1 MTASA
6 SAGPTRPAIGFIG
19 IGRMGAAMATRLHAA
34 GHDLQIRDSA
44 PAAVTAFIATH
55 PGTRDASAGFVDLDI
70 LILMLPDSD
79 VVEHVLEV
87 EGIAETLR
95 PGTLVLDMSS
105 SEPLRTRALAARLAE
120 RGIRLADAPV
130 SGGVR
135 GAVAGTLSVL
145 FGGDE
150 AELAEVRPL
159 LDRMARVVIHVGPV
173 GAGHAAKALN
183 NLVSAASVSITAE
196 ALHAAAAFG
205 IEPSTMTAVLNASSG
220 RSNTSENKAEQFM
233 LSGTFDS
240 GFALSLMAKDVGIG
254 VALASNLGVSHELA
268 DAVAAQWR
276 RLAFENPGA
285 DHTSVYNLTGLP
297 RPAAE
302 RTSL

>member
-1 MTASA
+1 
-6 SAGPTRPAIGFIG
+6 
-19 IGRMGAAMATRLHAA
+19 
-34 GHDLQIRDSA
+34 
-44 PAAVTAFIATH
+44 
-55 PGTRDASAGFVDLDI
+55 
-70 LILMLPDSD
+70 
-79 VVEHVLEV
+79 
-87 EGIAETLR
+87 
-95 PGTLVLDMSS
+95 
-105 SEPLRTRALAARLAE
+105 
-120 RGIRLADAPV
+120 
-130 SGGVR
+130 
-135 GAVAGTLSVL
+135 
-145 FGGDE
+145 
-150 AELAEVRPL
+150 
-159 LDRMARVVIHVGPV
+159 
-173 GAGHAAKALN
+173 
-183 NLVSAASVSITAE
+183 
-196 ALHAAAAFG
+196 
-205 IEPSTMTAVLNASSG
+205 MTAVLNASSG